1 MTSLIFNNALIIM
14 LEREC
19 GIMSYQ
25 LLSPWAQEKIDA
37 LNISYRLISF
47 ATYLMDPFH
56 MNPELKKPGSEGIR

>member
-1 MTSLIFNNALIIM
+1 
-14 LEREC
+14 
-19 GIMSYQ
+19 MSYQ